1 MLPFGALKIRS
12 DAQAASLIG
21 QCLCLSTPVC
31 WGVQKFLESS
41 ELVSEHMQDH
51 REEFEPF
58 VEDEVPFDEYCKTM
72 RDDGTW
78 AGHME
83 LQATSLVTYH
93 NICIHQV
100 LEPLCHKRICLLAR
114 HAVK

>member
-1 MLPFGALKIRS
+1 MHKQPPGLVNVFVSQLQHAGGL
-12 DAQAASLIG
+12 
-21 QCLCLSTPVC
+21 
-31 WGVQKFLESS
+31 QKFLESS
-41 ELVSEHMQDH
+41 ELVSECMQDH

-83 LQATSLVTYH
+83 LQATSLVTHH

-100 LEPLCHKRICLLAR
+100 PELLCDKHICSLAR